1 MKSYLRFLGR
11 NKLYTAIEVV
21 GLSVALAFV
30 ILLSCYIA
38 DDLSCDKDIKDKD
51 RICLTEMFDVPMM
64 YDQFMEI
71 GRELPAVEDLCWFM
85 QSLNK
90 TFFQNLLT
98 AGSEDGEQYVDA
110 AAVSDNFFNIFT
122 FPLSEGDP
130 DKVFSTE
137 NGAVISERLAK
148 ALFPEGDAV
157 GRSLK
162 LTDMMYIDLDLT
174 ITGIYKNINK
184 SIFRENDVLFSFDRY
199 ASLPIYSNTEQASTC
214 FLKLHEGESHTDAG
228 EAFTGEI
235 KKRFK
240 DMFGDSIN
248 DFEIH
253 TIPFKEIRSQNYET
267 FSMYFDNIRKS
278 DMLGTYIIMCL
289 FIVVIALLDYIVLT
303 MAFSRFRLKE
313 IATRRLLGT
322 ERKAVIFRCMAE
334 SLFLLMVSFIFAIC
348 IAFALKGQIGGILGS
363 ELRLFSQTGEF
374 ITMAGIIALMAAMA
388 SSVPSIVI
396 SSYKPIE
403 VLKGEARYRDK
414 MTYGKVFIGISG
426 ALSIIGIAVCL
437 GITFQTRHMIN
448 QPLGYETDNILFIR
462 FNTNKVGKA
471 RNINHYI
478 DELKSQS
485 HVDAVGRIT
494 GPPMY
499 VHGTSS
505 RHCRGVDG
513 GSRWLYTIGGDRAA
527 FDILGIEITADFG
540 NSSDMEI
547 YICEGSHAANPSFVT
562 DNMLEL
568 LDGKTPLSG
577 MCSDF
582 RTGSLKDFDRA
593 RRMSGIQIYGTDNWR
608 MQMCHP
614 LVKVNVDEDKA
625 LKFIREFYA
634 EKGYDETMVTI
645 STLNE
650 MLVEPFREERNTQK
664 LMVIFTLISILM
676 TAMTIIGLSSWYAKT
691 NEGDTA
697 VKKVFGSS
705 EWQIFRETVVGFS
718 VPVLISALIA
728 IPLAYIYVG
737 HWLEAYA
744 YRIGNSALIY
754 LAALIAV
761 LLIVALSIAFQALR
775 LMRTNPAEALKKE

>member
-38 DDLSCDKDIKDKD
+38 DDLNCDKDIKDKD

-130 DKVFSTE
+130 DKVLTTE

-240 DMFGDSIN
+240 DMFGESIN

-363 ELRLFSQTGEF
+363 ELRLFSQRPWQVLSLQLSFHHTSRSKCSK
-374 ITMAGIIALMAAMA
+374 A
-388 SSVPSIVI
+388 
-396 SSYKPIE
+396 KPDT
-403 VLKGEARYRDK
+403 V
-414 MTYGKVFIGISG
+414 
-426 ALSIIGIAVCL
+426 
-437 GITFQTRHMIN
+437 TR
-448 QPLGYETDNILFIR
+448 
-462 FNTNKVGKA
+462 
-471 RNINHYI
+471 
-478 DELKSQS
+478 
-485 HVDAVGRIT
+485 
-494 GPPMY
+494 
-499 VHGTSS
+499 
-505 RHCRGVDG
+505 
-513 GSRWLYTIGGDRAA
+513 
-527 FDILGIEITADFG
+527 
-540 NSSDMEI
+540 
-547 YICEGSHAANPSFVT
+547 
-562 DNMLEL
+562 
-568 LDGKTPLSG
+568 
-577 MCSDF
+577 
-582 RTGSLKDFDRA
+582 
-593 RRMSGIQIYGTDNWR
+593 
-608 MQMCHP
+608 
-614 LVKVNVDEDKA
+614 
-625 LKFIREFYA
+625 
-634 EKGYDETMVTI
+634 
-645 STLNE
+645 
-650 MLVEPFREERNTQK
+650 
-664 LMVIFTLISILM
+664 
-676 TAMTIIGLSSWYAKT
+676 
-691 NEGDTA
+691 
-697 VKKVFGSS
+697 
-705 EWQIFRETVVGFS
+705 
-718 VPVLISALIA
+718 
-728 IPLAYIYVG
+728 
-737 HWLEAYA
+737 
-744 YRIGNSALIY
+744 
-754 LAALIAV
+754 
-761 LLIVALSIAFQALR
+761 
-775 LMRTNPAEALKKE
+775 